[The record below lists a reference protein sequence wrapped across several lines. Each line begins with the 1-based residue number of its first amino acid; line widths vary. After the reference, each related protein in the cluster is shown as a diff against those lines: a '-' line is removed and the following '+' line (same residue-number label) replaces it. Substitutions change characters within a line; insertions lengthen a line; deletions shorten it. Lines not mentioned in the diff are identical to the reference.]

1 MDQFDLKLLD
11 SVQKDNRLTADQLS
25 EVVGLSPSACQRRL
39 KRMRNDNVIVGDV
52 SIISPEA
59 VGRQLTMIVQVALV
73 REQPGLID
81 AFKRSMR
88 KTPEVMQC
96 YYVTGEYDF
105 VLILTVADMSAYEDF
120 TRHFFL
126 ENVNI
131 QRFHTIVVMDRVKA
145 GFEVP
150 LWERQTDKAGV
161 GKPR

>member
-25 EVVGLSPSACQRRL
+25 GIVGLSPSACQRRL
-39 KRMRNDNVIVGDV
+39 KRMRDDNVIVGDV

-73 REQPGLID
+73 REQPDLID

-88 KTPEVMQC
+88 NTPEVMQC

-105 VLILTVADMSAYEDF
+105 VLILTVANMSAYEDF

-126 ENVNI
+126 ENPNI

-145 GFEVP
+145 GFQVP
-150 LWERQTDKAGV
+150 LWDRQTDKADV

>member
-25 EVVGLSPSACQRRL
+25 DVVGLSPLACQRRL
-39 KRMRNDNVIVGDV
+39 KRMRDDNVIVGDV
-52 SIISPEA
+52 SLISPEA
-59 VGRQLTMIVQVALV
+59 VGHQLTMIVQVALV
-73 REQPGLID
+73 REQPDLID

-96 YYVTGEYDF
+96 YYVTADYDF
-105 VLILTVADMSAYEDF
+105 VLILTVAYMSAYEDF
-120 TRHFFL
+120 TRYFFL

-145 GFEVP
+145 GFQVP
-150 LWERQTDKAGV
+150 L
-161 GKPR
+161 